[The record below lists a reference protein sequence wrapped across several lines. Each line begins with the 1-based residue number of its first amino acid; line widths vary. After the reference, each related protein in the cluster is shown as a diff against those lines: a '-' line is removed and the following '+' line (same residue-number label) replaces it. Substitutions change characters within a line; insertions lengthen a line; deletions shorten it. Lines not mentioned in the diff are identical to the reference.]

1 MNKKLKLRPC
11 VAQWLYQSFVRFPY
25 FFIIHVENWGE
36 RKKNLFDLN
45 HFRPEAGSKITSA
58 KKRCILNFVA
68 VKPVNV
74 WEPSLP
80 WD

>member
-1 MNKKLKLRPC
+1 MTVSEFRAFSIFFYYSCRELR
-11 VAQWLYQSFVRFPY
+11 RK
-25 FFIIHVENWGE
+25 E
-36 RKKNLFDLN
+36 KKNLFDLN

-80 WD
+80 